1 MIASRMT
8 SPAAALALRGAGSR
22 PSSRLPRTRA
32 SIQYAILRYDLVHEE
47 QATGLVLS
55 IFADIRARMP
65 FVPAIFKALARDPGA
80 LEPAWLQAR
89 ALYDDPRAAEAAAR
103 LAELARPDLDYRP
116 SPAVR
121 AAAAPFTADLPS
133 LLLVVTSL
141 GLSLEGVHP
150 LRERPTSDLSAPA
163 PLPPTPV
170 PELREEHPR
179 YAEIRAVYGTEHV
192 PSLYKAL
199 AADSVLDEAWAGIGP
214 FFGTPAG
221 AQLVAGLA
229 AAADREARS
238 FPEYAF
244 FAAEEARSVLGQF
257 RVALPRNLVF
267 AAAANPS

>member
-1 MIASRMT
+1 
-8 SPAAALALRGAGSR
+8 
-22 PSSRLPRTRA
+22 
-32 SIQYAILRYDLVHEE
+32 LRYDLLHEE

-55 IFADIRARMP
+55 VFSDVRARMP

-89 ALYDDPRAAEAAAR
+89 ALHDDPRAAKAASR
-103 LAELARPDLDYRP
+103 LAELARPGLSYRP

-121 AAAAPFTADLPS
+121 EAAAPFAADLPS

-141 GLSLEGVHP
+141 GLSLDGVHP
-150 LRERPTSDLSAPA
+150 LRERPTPGLPAPA

-170 PELREEHPR
+170 PELREEHPL

-199 AADSVLDEAWAGIGP
+199 AADAALEEAWAGIGP
-214 FFGTPAG
+214 FFVSPAG
-221 AQLVAGLA
+221 VRLVAALEEA
-229 AAADREARS
+229 AEREARA

-244 FAAEEARSVLGQF
+244 FAAEEARSVLAQF

-267 AAAANPS
+267 AAAATTS

>member
-1 MIASRMT
+1 M
-8 SPAAALALRGAGSR
+8 
-22 PSSRLPRTRA
+22 
-32 SIQYAILRYDLVHEE
+32 RYDLLHEE
-47 QATGLVLS
+47 HATGLVLS
-55 IFADIRARMP
+55 IFADVRARLP
-65 FVPAIFKALARDPGA
+65 FVPAIFKALAREPAA

-103 LAELARPDLDYRP
+103 LAELARPDLAYRP

-121 AAAAPFTADLPS
+121 EAAAPFAADLPS

-141 GLSLEGVHP
+141 GLSLDGVHP
-150 LRERPTSDLSAPA
+150 LREQPAPSLPAPA

-170 PELREEHPR
+170 PELREEHPL

-199 AADSVLDEAWAGIGP
+199 GADGVLEEAWAGIGP
-214 FFGTPAG
+214 FFGTPEG
-221 AQLVAGLA
+221 ARLVGAVE
-229 AAADREARS
+229 AAADREARA

-244 FAAEEARSVLGQF
+244 FAAEEARSVLAQF

-267 AAAANPS
+267 ATAATSS